1 MTPNTLQR
9 TQAGGIFFRTP
20 RLFSPCL
27 SLSLVSLGDTRAT
40 SYEPLRHPT
49 PALAGF
55 ACRQPTSR
63 GRCRDLSF
71 RSVVAARDTLVATLP
86 QGRRWLV
93 QVGSSEPRLS
103 EPGESFT
110 IHAGTSLRL
119 IERHA
124 SYLVTAQAT
133 APAGLQVE
141 HTSDARSV
149 GGEVTKKSFFIP
161 AH

>member
-1 MTPNTLQR
+1 MNHYVIL
-9 TQAGGIFFRTP
+9 
-20 RLFSPCL
+20 LL
-27 SLSLVSLGDTRAT
+27 LLLVSPAV
-40 SYEPLRHPT
+40 SPLRADDAETFP
-49 PALAGF
+49 
-55 ACRQPTSR
+55 
-63 GRCRDLSF
+63 F

-110 IHAGTSLRL
+110 IHAGPSLRL